1 MMRATAA
8 LPRAPEVTMSGTLP
22 SFAPRGALLVAAG
35 GLVSL
40 TLACGG
46 GTAPTAGQPPER
58 APVATPVTTPA
69 APPAPAHAGEGGRD
83 GVRRRGVLRVAA
95 DPDAA
100 PFLAKGTDG
109 NWEGY
114 EYAIVRA
121 LADRA
126 GVPAE
131 IVGASFPN
139 LTEKVTSGAADLAIG
154 QISPSAT
161 YGDLAWSVSYLQ
173 YSLCLVVPAKSA
185 IKSVSDLK
193 GKRVAMYDDV
203 VARQVTDVLVSAS
216 YERVLFDDYGY
227 FEKMVRGQLDAMVYD
242 CPLARHEITTYGDKL
257 RIAEDALN
265 VATYNVAVPSWDTA
279 LLADVNTVL
288 KELGDQGLLATLEQR
303 WLGASAPAESY
314 TSATGKIVVVKR
326 GETLSLIA
334 KRELGETDR
343 WKALYES
350 NKDVVGPDPNQIY
363 TGMRLRL
370 PAAQGAQGSAP

>member
-1 MMRATAA
+1 M
-8 LPRAPEVTMSGTLP
+8 PRTPPPL
-22 SFAPRGALLVAAG
+22 APRGFLLATACGLAGLSLACAG
-35 GLVSL
+35 GPTSE
-40 TLACGG
+40 GG
-46 GTAPTAGQPPER
+46 AGGE
-58 APVATPVTTPA
+58 ATPVATPPSVPA
-69 APPAPAHAGEGGRD
+69 AGRSDGGLD
-83 GVRRRGVLRVAA
+83 GVRRRGVLKVAA

-100 PFLAKGTDG
+100 PFMAKGTDG

-126 GVPAE
+126 GVPVE
-131 IVGASFPN
+131 VVGATFPN

-154 QISPSAT
+154 QISPSAS

-173 YSLCLVVPAKSA
+173 YSLCLVVPAASTVKTVA
-185 IKSVSDLK
+185 DLK

-203 VARQVTDVLVSAS
+203 VARQVTDVLISAS
-216 YERVLFDDYGY
+216 YERVLFEDYGY
-227 FEKMVRGQLDAMVYD
+227 FEKMVRGQLDGMVYD
-242 CPLARHEITTYGDKL
+242 CPLARHEMTTYGDKL

-265 VATYNVAVPSWDTA
+265 VATYNVAVPLWDTA

-303 WLGASAPAESY
+303 WLGASAPVDSY
-314 TSATGKIVVVKR
+314 TSATGKVVVVKR

-334 KRELGETDR
+334 RRELGDTEK
-343 WKALYES
+343 WKALYET

-363 TGMRLRL
+363 TGMRLRV
-370 PAAQGAQGSAP
+370 PGGQEARGSKP

>member
-1 MMRATAA
+1 MTTRPPTF
-8 LPRAPEVTMSGTLP
+8 LPRG
-22 SFAPRGALLVAAG
+22 LLLAAG
-35 GLVSL
+35 GALVSL
-40 TLACGG
+40 SLACG
-46 GTAPTAGQPPER
+46 A
-58 APVATPVTTPA
+58 APVPTTTTVVEVPTTEAPPPPVTTRPA
-69 APPAPAHAGEGGRD
+69 ADGGLD

-100 PFLAKGTDG
+100 PFLAKGADG

-131 IVGASFPN
+131 IVGATFPN
-139 LTEKVTSGAADLAIG
+139 LTEKVTSGAADLAVG
-154 QISPSAT
+154 QISPSAS

-173 YSLCLVVPAKSA
+173 YSLCLVVPADSPVKTVA
-185 IKSVSDLK
+185 DLK

-203 VARQVTDVLVSAS
+203 VARQVTDVLVSAA
-216 YERVLFDDYGY
+216 YERVLFEDYGY
-227 FEKMVRGQLDAMVYD
+227 FEKMVRGQLDGMVYD
-242 CPLARHEITTYGDKL
+242 CPLARHEMTTYGDKL

-265 VATYNVAVPSWDTA
+265 VATYNVAVPLWDTA
-279 LLADVNTVL
+279 LLADVNVLL

-303 WLGASAPAESY
+303 WLGASAPKDSY
-314 TSATGKIVVVKR
+314 TSATGKVVVVKR

-334 KRELGETDR
+334 RRELGDTEK
-343 WKALYES
+343 WKALYET

-363 TGMRLRL
+363 TGMRLRV
-370 PAAQGAQGSAP
+370 PGPTGAKP